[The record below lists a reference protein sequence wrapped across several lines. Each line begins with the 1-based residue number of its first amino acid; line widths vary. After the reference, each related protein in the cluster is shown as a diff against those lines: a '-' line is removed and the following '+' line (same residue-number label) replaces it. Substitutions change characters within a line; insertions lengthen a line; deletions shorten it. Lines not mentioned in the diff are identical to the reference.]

1 MASFQLPDPAGRAG
15 GACTSAMLKIL
26 YADHQQTG
34 TDLSYQEVLLQMR
47 DILKSAS
54 YTQIPQLSS
63 SRPLDI
69 KEKFDLVPS
78 DITGTKRAVM
88 VGINYVGTYATPGSR
103 TRRNPN
109 LNLLQLQNCV
119 LTFPFHYLG
128 HNPGELSGCHND
140 VLNMKRVH
148 YESPWI

>member
-88 VGINYVGTYATPGSR
+88 VGINYVGTYNCTPGSR
-103 TRRNPN
+103 PERNRNGFGEDKP
-109 LNLLQLQNCV
+109 QL
-119 LTFPFHYLG
+119 
-128 HNPGELSGCHND
+128 
-140 VLNMKRVH
+140 
-148 YESPWI
+148 ESTAITKWCSHIRIPLFSSQPWRTQWLPQRCS

>member
-1 MASFQLPDPAGRAG
+1 
-15 GACTSAMLKIL
+15 MLKIL

-47 DILKSAS
+47 EILKSAN

-88 VGINYVGTYATPGSR
+88 VGINYVGTSSIPGSQIQKWR
-103 TRRNPN
+103 
-109 LNLLQLQNCV
+109 
-119 LTFPFHYLG
+119 F
-128 HNPGELSGCHND
+128 
-140 VLNMKRVH
+140 
-148 YESPWI
+148 

>member
-1 MASFQLPDPAGRAG
+1 
-15 GACTSAMLKIL
+15 MLKIL

-47 DILKSAS
+47 EILKSAN

-78 DITGTKRAVM
+78 ISLEPSV
-88 VGINYVGTYATPGSR
+88 PLWS
-103 TRRNPN
+103 
-109 LNLLQLQNCV
+109 
-119 LTFPFHYLG
+119 
-128 HNPGELSGCHND
+128 
-140 VLNMKRVH
+140 
-148 YESPWI
+148 ESIMLVRQVFQDLRFKNGDFKLDAN